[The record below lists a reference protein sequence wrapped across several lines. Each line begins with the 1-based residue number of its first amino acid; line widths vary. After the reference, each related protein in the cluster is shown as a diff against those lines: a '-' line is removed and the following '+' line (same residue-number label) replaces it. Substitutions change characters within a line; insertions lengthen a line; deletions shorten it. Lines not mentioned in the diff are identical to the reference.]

1 MGYVDMNHEFG
12 HGFGK
17 EGVEGGVVWMRKNR

>member
-1 MGYVDMNHEFG
+1 MGYVDMNHEFV

-17 EGVEGGVVWMRKNR
+17 KEGMEGGGFYG